1 MTLLARFRR
10 SVPVTVKV
18 PVLVAILM
26 VIVGTAASQLVLSRL
41 VEIQE
46 RQLSDL
52 ADAYL
57 DGLQSALIDPVI
69 RRDSWEIFD
78 TLDRAK
84 VTYQSLKPVET
95 IVTDANGQVL
105 AASDPRKAPIGSDLP
120 IRFRPEASPS
130 GEVTVVE
137 TARRSFA
144 QRAMVVEGRQIGA
157 IHTELDISPL
167 MAERETV
174 FWTLLGSNA
183 IVTLA
188 LALLGWFTVS
198 RMVAPM
204 RVFLEHVRTAEDGSV
219 EPIPDQVLRRTGAE
233 WKGLFGRFNRMATA
247 VSERQTLLTKLS
259 GEEQLSSL
267 GRLASSVAHEVN
279 NPLGGIF
286 NALDTLKMHGSDQKV
301 RSNAIDLI
309 ERGLVGIREVVGSIL
324 TSYRRDATPRR
335 LQANDLED
343 LVLLVGAEV
352 RRKQI
357 SLDLRNELPAEVS
370 IDAMAIRQV
379 VLNLLINA
387 CRVSP
392 VGGRLEI
399 KASVKAGCLDIEVD
413 DAGPGLPPSVL
424 AYLNDGDAST
434 PMASGSG
441 LGLWVAKKTAK
452 ELNGALL
459 TGKSALGGARI
470 RLVVP
475 TAREENREI
484 VRAA

>member
-1 MTLLARFRR
+1 MTLLSKFRR

-18 PVLVAILM
+18 PVLVAFLM
-26 VIVGTAASQLVLSRL
+26 VTVGTVASQLVLSRL
-41 VEIQE
+41 VDIQE
-46 RQLSDL
+46 RQVADL

-57 DGLQSALIDPVI
+57 DGLQSALIDSVI

-95 IVTDANGQVL
+95 IVTDTNGMVL
-105 AASDPRKAPIGSDLP
+105 AASNPREAPIGSELP
-120 IRFRPEASPS
+120 ARFQGEASRS
-130 GEVTVVE
+130 EEVTVLE
-137 TARRSFA
+137 TAQRSFA
-144 QRAMVVEGRQIGA
+144 RRQMVVEGRQIGT

-167 MAERETV
+167 LAERETV

-183 IVTLA
+183 LVTLA
-188 LALLGWFTVS
+188 LALLGWFAVS

-204 RVFLEHVRTAEDGSV
+204 RVLLEHVSTAEDGSV
-219 EPIPDQVLRRTGAE
+219 EPIPEQVMRRTGAE
-233 WKGLFGRFNRMATA
+233 WRGLFGRFNRMATA
-247 VSERQTLLTKLS
+247 VSERQILLTKLS

-286 NALDTLKMHGSDQKV
+286 NALDTIKVHGADQKV
-301 RSNAIDLI
+301 RSGAIDLI
-309 ERGLVGIREVVGSIL
+309 ERGLLGIKDVVGSIL
-324 TSYRRDATPRR
+324 TSYRRDTAPRR
-335 LQANDLED
+335 LQAGDLED

-357 SLDLRNELPAEVS
+357 ALDLQNELPSEMG

-387 CRVSP
+387 CRACP

-399 KASVKAGCLDIEVD
+399 QASVKSGCLDIEID
-413 DAGPGLPPSVL
+413 DSGPGLPPAVL
-424 AYLNDGDAST
+424 EYLNEGDASA
-434 PMASGSG
+434 PMSSASG
-441 LGLWVAKKTAK
+441 LGLWVAKKTAG

-459 TGKSALGGARI
+459 TGRSSLGGARI

-475 TAREENREI
+475 TIPAESQEVI
-484 VRAA
+484 RAA